1 VRIDTCATGSCFD
14 VRKLSYAGKESP
26 LNIAVID
33 DAGFSAGGSGLFGK
47 ELYSGLLADINENL
61 LGNVAVR
68 INLGGIGPKRMSGS
82 MGGSGVPLLRAFR
95 DAGTVRELRTLM
107 RHAKANIAHA
117 NVVNARYPR
126 SIIKAVR
133 DVNVPLV
140 MTVHSYNS
148 LCPTGWA
155 TKLPE
160 LEPCGDLGAQIH
172 CPVCLWNEARRSSAQ
187 RLRRLLDGFNQ
198 YFALRLLLRESDS
211 IIVPSKALASRI
223 EADMGPLGLNVAYNP
238 VPAELLKGE
247 PSPGEER
254 TVAFAGRLTYE
265 KGAHLLPRLSDM
277 MKGTKLHVMGK
288 GPLESFVQTHARSRP
303 NLIFHGFVSQD
314 EKIDIFRRA
323 RAIVVPSL
331 WFEAFGYSAAEA
343 LALGKPVVGFAI
355 GGIGELV
362 SQSGGGS
369 VVKPF
374 GLRDFADAVES
385 IVGDT
390 KASGE
395 LGIKGKEFARNE
407 LSEASFAS
415 KLRTIYAKTLSRRH

>member
-1 VRIDTCATGSCFD
+1 MGREG
-14 VRKLSYAGKESP
+14 P
-26 LNIAVID
+26 LNIAIMD
-33 DAGFSAGGSGLFGK
+33 DAGFGTGNSGLFGK

-68 INLGGIGPKRMSGS
+68 INLGDIGSRRGLGS
-82 MGGSGVPLLRAFR
+82 RGGRGVPLLRAFR
-95 DAGTVRELRTLM
+95 DSGTVKELSILM
-107 RHAKANIAHA
+107 RQANADIAHA
-117 NVVNARYPR
+117 NVINARYPR
-126 SIIKAVR
+126 SIVKAVK

-140 MTVHSYNS
+140 TTVHSYNC

-160 LEPCGDLGAQIH
+160 LEPCGDLNMQIH
-172 CPVCLWNEARRSSAQ
+172 CPVCLWNEAKSSPAP
-187 RLRRLLDGFNQ
+187 RIRRLSDGFNQ

-247 PSPGEER
+247 LSPGEER

-265 KGAHLLPRLSDM
+265 KGAHLLPRLSDL

-288 GPLESFVQTHARSRP
+288 GPLESFVRTHARSRP
-303 NLIFHGFVSQD
+303 NLIFHGFVPQD

-323 RAIVVPSL
+323 RAIVVPSV

-374 GLRDFADAVES
+374 SLGDFADAVES
-385 IVGDT
+385 IAGDT
-390 KASGE
+390 KASAE

>member
-1 VRIDTCATGSCFD
+1 
-14 VRKLSYAGKESP
+14 
-26 LNIAVID
+26 
-33 DAGFSAGGSGLFGK
+33 
-47 ELYSGLLADINENL
+47 
-61 LGNVAVR
+61 
-68 INLGGIGPKRMSGS
+68 
-82 MGGSGVPLLRAFR
+82 
-95 DAGTVRELRTLM
+95 
-107 RHAKANIAHA
+107 
-117 NVVNARYPR
+117 VNARYPR

-133 DVNVPLV
+133 DLNVPLV
-140 MTVHSYNS
+140 TTVHSYNS

-155 TKLPE
+155 TRLPE

-172 CPVCLWNEARRSSAQ
+172 CPVCLWKEASPSPTRRFG
-187 RLRRLLDGFNQ
+187 RLLDGFNQ
-198 YFALRLLLRESDS
+198 YFALRLLIRQSGS

-238 VPAELLKGE
+238 VPTGLLKGE
-247 PSPGEER
+247 PSPGEEG
-254 TVAFAGRLTYE
+254 TVAFAGRLTFE

-277 MKGTKLHVMGK
+277 IRGTKLHVMGK
-288 GPLESFVQTHARSRP
+288 GPLVGIIQTHARNHP

-362 SQSGGGS
+362 SRSGGGS

-374 GLRDFADAVES
+374 GLREFANAVES
-385 IVGDT
+385 IVRDA
-390 KASGE
+390 KVSVE
-395 LGIKGKEFARNE
+395 LGYKGKEFARNE
-407 LSEASFAS
+407 LSEGNFAS
-415 KLRTIYAKTLSRRH
+415 KLRTVYAKSLSSRR